1 MATPAISLNRFDKVG
16 LPGGGGG
23 FKIPLVG
30 GFGRLGAG
38 EAGMEAM
45 DRVDCTAGLAGVIDS
60 LVVEGSLIV

>member
-1 MATPAISLNRFDKVG
+1 MSLNRFDKVG

-45 DRVDCTAGLAGVIDS
+45 GGGGCTAGLAGMIES